1 MFVCCFSGLHQ
12 GKKENELFEVNCHY
26 IALIQTFGVLYFRLW
41 DLSYGYFWNTEGG
54 MFQWKQKIPLHLKG
68 FLLIVRHLNH
78 VYKHGKTNV
87 QTTSEI
93 VSLHSQV
100 DLSLNSPCGWNQSI
114 EQTLFWYGFEDVNSF

>member
-1 MFVCCFSGLHQ
+1 MKTKNSTAF
-12 GKKENELFEVNCHY
+12 
-26 IALIQTFGVLYFRLW
+26 
-41 DLSYGYFWNTEGG
+41 
-54 MFQWKQKIPLHLKG
+54 KG

-100 DLSLNSPCGWNQSI
+100 DLSLNSPCG
-114 EQTLFWYGFEDVNSF
+114 